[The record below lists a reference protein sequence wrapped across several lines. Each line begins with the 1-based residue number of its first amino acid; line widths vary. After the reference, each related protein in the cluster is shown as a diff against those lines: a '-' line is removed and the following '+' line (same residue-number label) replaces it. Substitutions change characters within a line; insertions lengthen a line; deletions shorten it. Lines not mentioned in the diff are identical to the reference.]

1 MKVHFSLFSSES
13 TYLVRLLKRENPDNQ
28 SIIRVY
34 SYPDPGSNRDGL
46 PHWCLRP
53 ARLPIPPSGRISLD
67 CECKGRRFF
76 YICKTLAGFFSY
88 SGIILWKLFDGSG
101 QSGLCHWRCRCP
113 DGAGL
118 VGSRPEVRSGKCSLL
133 KGHRCRACKGYP
145 KVCLPGVCFP
155 VRKWDGKGAGMY
167 HRERRC
173 PERHPGFRCPVGA

>member
-67 CECKGRRFF
+67 CEYKGRRFF

-88 SGIILWKLFDGSG
+88 SGIIL
-101 QSGLCHWRCRCP
+101 
-113 DGAGL
+113 
-118 VGSRPEVRSGKCSLL
+118 
-133 KGHRCRACKGYP
+133 
-145 KVCLPGVCFP
+145 
-155 VRKWDGKGAGMY
+155 
-167 HRERRC
+167 
-173 PERHPGFRCPVGA
+173 